1 MLNRHYREELGNG
14 LPCVLETQCI
24 EINLTSG
31 STLLSEFVRFLRT
44 EDVRMKATRIRICLK
59 VDQCLS
65 LSPSIPD
72 FLVRA
77 YMFDYQYHFS

>member
-1 MLNRHYREELGNG
+1 MLNRHYREKLGNG

-44 EDVRMKATRIRICLK
+44 EDIRMKATRIRI
-59 VDQCLS
+59 VDQCVS
-65 LSPSIPD
+65 LSPSIRD

-77 YMFDYQYHFS
+77 YMFDYQHHFS